1 MGLPRTVSAS
11 DYHDDAY
18 KFSDYTSY
26 KWKTKR
32 TLFSAKL
39 KIYRATFK

>member
-18 KFSDYTSY
+18 KF
-26 KWKTKR
+26 
-32 TLFSAKL
+32 FSAKL